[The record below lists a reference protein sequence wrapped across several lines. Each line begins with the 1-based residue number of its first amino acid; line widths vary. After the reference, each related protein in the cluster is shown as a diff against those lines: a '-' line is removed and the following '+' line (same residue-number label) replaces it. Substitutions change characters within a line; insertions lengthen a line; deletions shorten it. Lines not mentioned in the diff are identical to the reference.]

1 MKHFPTFFTLQDRTV
16 AVIGGSAMAL
26 QRIRLLLQAGSRVA
40 LFARTLEPALAELV
54 LEGAVR
60 WQAHSVRQANFA
72 GAALAFVATGDA
84 AEDAV
89 ATELARAAGVP
100 VNVVDRPELCDF
112 IMPAI
117 VERGPVTIGISTGGA
132 SPVLARSLRGR
143 IEAALPARLGALAR
157 LAAEFRD
164 RAKAAIAGAT
174 ERRRFWETVL
184 EGPVGEAAL
193 AGDESGARRRLQ
205 ALLDGGAPA
214 EARAEAHA
222 GAVYIVGAG
231 PGDPDLLT
239 FRALRLMQQADIVL
253 YDELVG
259 PEILDYVRRDAERV
273 YVGKIKAN
281 HSKSQDEINALL
293 VAHARAG
300 KRVLRLKGGDPF
312 VFGRGGEELE
322 YVRRHGIEAMVVP
335 GITAALGCAASA
347 GIPLT
352 HRDHASSVT
361 FLTGHTR
368 DGELATDW
376 RVLAR
381 PDQTLVVYMGLSA
394 AGKLAAKLLVAGLD
408 RATPV
413 AIVERGTRPD
423 QKISTGALSDLKTLA
438 DRHQGGGPAL
448 LIIGKVAALAKSQ
461 SPEFNALLKEAV

>member
-1 MKHFPTFFTLQDRTV
+1 MRHFPTFFDLQDRQI
-16 AVIGGSAMAL
+16 AVVGGTAMAL
-26 QRIRLLLQAGSRVA
+26 QRIRLLLETGARIA

-54 LEGAVR
+54 LEGRLV
-60 WQAHSVRQANFA
+60 WQGHSLLPGDLA
-72 GAALAFVATGDA
+72 GAALAFVATGSLESDA
-84 AEDAV
+84 IAAGQ
-89 ATELARAAGVP
+89 ARAEGVP
-100 VNVVDRPELCDF
+100 VNVVDRPDLCDF

-157 LAAEFRD
+157 LAADFRD
-164 RAKAAIAGAT
+164 RAKSAIAGAA
-174 ERRRFWETVL
+174 ERRRFWERVLDGPIGAAVL
-184 EGPVGEAAL
+184 EGDETSAAH
-193 AGDESGARRRLQ
+193 RLQ
-205 ALLDGGAPA
+205 ALLDSGAPA
-214 EARAEAHA
+214 EADK

-253 YDELVG
+253 HDELVG
-259 PEILDYVRRDAERV
+259 PEILNYVRRDAERV
-273 YVGKIKAN
+273 YVGKIKAS

-293 VAHARAG
+293 VEHARAG

-322 YVRRHGIEAMVVP
+322 YVRRHGIEAVVVP

-394 AGKLAAKLLVAGLD
+394 AAKLAAKLLVAGLD

-423 QKISTGALSDLKTLA
+423 QKVSTGILSDLKALA
-438 DRHQGGGPAL
+438 ERHQGGGPAL
-448 LIIGKVAALAKSQ
+448 LIIGKVAALAKSD
-461 SPEFNALLKEAV
+461 SPQFTALLKEAV

>member
-1 MKHFPTFFTLQDRTV
+1 
-16 AVIGGSAMAL
+16 
-26 QRIRLLLQAGSRVA
+26 
-40 LFARTLEPALAELV
+40 
-54 LEGAVR
+54 
-60 WQAHSVRQANFA
+60 
-72 GAALAFVATGDA
+72 
-84 AEDAV
+84 
-89 ATELARAAGVP
+89 
-100 VNVVDRPELCDF
+100 
-112 IMPAI
+112 
-117 VERGPVTIGISTGGA
+117 
-132 SPVLARSLRGR
+132 LRGR
-143 IEAALPARLGALAR
+143 IEAALPARLGSLAR

-193 AGDESGARRRLQ
+193 AGDESGARRRLE
-205 ALLDGGAPA
+205 ALIGGGTAA
-214 EARAEAHA
+214 EANA

-322 YVRRHGIEAMVVP
+322 YVRSHGIEAMVVP

-423 QKISTGALSDLKTLA
+423 QKISTGALSDLKALA

-448 LIIGKVAALAKSQ
+448 LIIGKVAALANTQ